1 MTLTQLR
8 ALIAVAD
15 CELNITVAAERMN
28 GTQPGLS
35 KQIKQL
41 EDELG
46 FLVFTRG
53 ARSLDGIT
61 PAGAKVIEHARL
73 LLVQANNIKALA
85 DNLRQRADGE
95 LRIATTHTQA
105 RFALPLALSAFNRSF
120 PGIAVHLSPGSDTES
135 LGRLDRD
142 EVDFAIISTPGS
154 DAPSGYIAL
163 PIYRWDRIILVPRQ
177 HALAALGRNPTLAD
191 LAIHPLVS
199 YESSMDPQSS
209 LRQAFQRQGLALN
222 MAMTAR
228 DADLIKTYVRAGFGV
243 GILAEMAYG
252 REDADLLRINAD
264 DLLPQCTTWLLVR
277 KDRLLREY
285 TGSLIQ
291 GLIPALHHTD
301 LKRLMRSEQPV
312 LNGVAPHWR
321 ENLDPGS
328 KGEFEI

>member
-8 ALIAVAD
+8 ALIAIAD
-15 CELNITVAAERMN
+15 CDLNITVAAERLN

-61 PAGAKVIEHARL
+61 PAGAKVIDHARL

-85 DNLRQRADGE
+85 DNLRQRTDGE

-105 RFALPLALSAFNRSF
+105 RFALPLALASFNRRF
-120 PGIAVHLSPGSDTES
+120 PGIAVHLFPGSDAES
-135 LGRLDRD
+135 LAKLDRD
-142 EVDFAIISTPGS
+142 EVDFAIISTAGSEAPG
-154 DAPSGYIAL
+154 GYIAL
-163 PIYRWDRIILVPRQ
+163 PIYRWDRIIVVPQR
-177 HALAALGRNPTLAD
+177 HALAMLAGKPSLSD
-191 LAIHPLVS
+191 LSKQPLVS
-199 YESSMDPQSS
+199 YESSMDPASS
-209 LRQAFQRQGLALN
+209 LRQAFSREGLAVN

-252 REDADLLRINAD
+252 REDADLLRIDAD
-264 DLLPQCTTWLLVR
+264 GLLPQCTTWLLVR
-277 KDRLLREY
+277 KDRVLRDY
-285 TGSLIQ
+285 TGMLIQ
-291 GLIPALHHTD
+291 RLIPALHSTD
-301 LKRLMRSEQPV
+301 LKRLMRCEQPV
-312 LNGVAPHWR
+312 LNGAAPHWR
-321 ENLDPGS
+321 ENIEPGS